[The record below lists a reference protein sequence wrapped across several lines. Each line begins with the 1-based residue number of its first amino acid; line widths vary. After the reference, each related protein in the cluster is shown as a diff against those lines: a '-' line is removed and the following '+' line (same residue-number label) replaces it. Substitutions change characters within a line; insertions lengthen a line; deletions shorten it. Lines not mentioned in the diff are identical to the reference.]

1 MFSDKL
7 LIDIYLEDED
17 FDSYELDKETDTYHF
32 EGKEY
37 DSEWEILDTLLER
50 KIRKSVKHH

>member
-1 MFSDKL
+1 MDNIVKFDKP
-7 LIDIYLEDED
+7 Y
-17 FDSYELDKETDTYHF
+17 KF

-50 KIRKSVKHH
+50 KSENQLNTIKI